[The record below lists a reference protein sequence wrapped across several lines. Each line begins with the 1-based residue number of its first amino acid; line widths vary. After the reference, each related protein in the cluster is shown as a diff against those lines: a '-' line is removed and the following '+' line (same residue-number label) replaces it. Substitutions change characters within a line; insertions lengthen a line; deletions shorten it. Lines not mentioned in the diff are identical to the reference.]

1 MMVTGGFRSI
11 SNQLRYILGIEIGHR
26 DVRLKAVEHLAN
38 TFDDM
43 VSSGSC
49 TANELFNKIVANRE
63 AAKQSTTRVWADDY
77 SLSAFSSSHRVA
89 IHVLYSRSLNW
100 NVIMPPPEIDTI
112 ADCYML
118 HWEDIHFDTI
128 LYNSSVKNE
137 DLFQRLAK
145 RRRGRANTG
154 NSSI

>member
-1 MMVTGGFRSI
+1 
-11 SNQLRYILGIEIGHR
+11 
-26 DVRLKAVEHLAN
+26 
-38 TFDDM
+38 
-43 VSSGSC
+43 
-49 TANELFNKIVANRE
+49 
-63 AAKQSTTRVWADDY
+63 
-77 SLSAFSSSHRVA
+77 
-89 IHVLYSRSLNW
+89 
-100 NVIMPPPEIDTI
+100 MPPPEIDTI